1 MTKIKIISMD
11 FDGTLLTSQKTITD
25 RTKKCI
31 QNLQSKSYIIIGIT
45 ARNLLSVKNVLDVN
59 LFDYIILN
67 NGSDIYYVK
76 EDKVESISQIKN
88 DIIKEIYNLCDKKA
102 SQIDFCG
109 SHKYFIK
116 TNNKSDDRPFIKYIS
131 NLDEVDN
138 SVSRMNVFFDNLDE
152 LEDNR
157 KVIENISS
165 NINVIKM
172 LNTDNNDSRIWL
184 TINPKEANKL
194 ETLKK
199 LCDYLKCTIDEVVF
213 FGDGENDLILI
224 ENAGIGVAMD
234 NAIESV
240 KEKASFITLSNDN
253 DGVAEYLE
261 NNLL

>member
-1 MTKIKIISMD
+1 
-11 FDGTLLTSQKTITD
+11 
-25 RTKKCI
+25 
-31 QNLQSKSYIIIGIT
+31 
-45 ARNLLSVKNVLDVN
+45 
-59 LFDYIILN
+59 
-67 NGSDIYYVK
+67 
-76 EDKVESISQIKN
+76 
-88 DIIKEIYNLCDKKA
+88 
-102 SQIDFCG
+102 
-109 SHKYFIK
+109 
-116 TNNKSDDRPFIKYIS
+116 
-131 NLDEVDN
+131 
-138 SVSRMNVFFDNLDE
+138 MNVFFDNLDE

>member
-1 MTKIKIISMD
+1 MTKVKIISMD
-11 FDGTLLTSQKTITD
+11 FDGTLLTSQKKITD

-31 QNLQSKSYIIIGIT
+31 QNLQSKSYIIMGIT

-76 EDKVESISQIKN
+76 EDKVESISQIEN
-88 DIIKEIYNLCDKKA
+88 DIVKEIYNLCDKKA

-116 TNNKSDDRPFIKYIS
+116 TNNKSDDIPFIKYIN

-138 SVSRMNVFFDNLDE
+138 SVSRINVFFNNLEE

-157 KVIENISS
+157 EIIENISS

-172 LNTDNNDSRIWL
+172 LNTDKNDSRIWL
-184 TINPKEANKL
+184 TINPKKANKL

-199 LCDYLKCTIDEVVF
+199 LCDSLKCTIDEVVF